1 MYRPLVWCKVMVK
14 SVLIIVLVL
23 VLVFLVS
30 ISFGEKRQLYYSSVG
45 CWITSVIKF

>member
-14 SVLIIVLVL
+14 SVLIIVL

-45 CWITSVIKF
+45 CWITSGN